1 MTITTKQ
8 KSYLRGLAHKLKPV
22 VMIGNAG
29 VTENIIKEID
39 SSLSHHELIKI
50 RISGM
55 DRKDLT
61 ETAKILCKETNSEL
75 VNVIGHIAILYRQS
89 KKPQIKLPV

>member
-1 MTITTKQ
+1 MTLNTKQ

-29 VTENIIKEID
+29 VTEGVINEIQ
-39 SSLSHHELIKI
+39 SSLQHHELIKI

-55 DRKDLT
+55 DRPERLATIDEICAQAGGDLVT
-61 ETAKILCKETNSEL
+61 T
-75 VNVIGHIAILYRQS
+75 IGHIAVLYR
-89 KKPQIKLPV
+89 KADKPRIKLP